1 MGNRTDKLDPEKLNR
16 IISEAAKEFS
26 SYGYE
31 GASLNRI
38 LAAAGVSKGY
48 AYYYFVDKAD
58 LFALIVKNY
67 WDQMY
72 QFVDFTPADLTPEN
86 YWDRLFSLYL
96 NSSMITL
103 ENPWM
108 LGFARALW
116 SLPYAV
122 KQRGDVIEVMN
133 RYQGFLKDVVK
144 RGQELG
150 LVRDDLPVALIV
162 LLATAVEEVFDR
174 WVSELD
180 EEKLEDTMEQL
191 VRDGMDLVKRI
202 CQKRFC

>member
-122 KQRGDVIEVMN
+122 KQRNDVIEVMN
-133 RYQGFLKDVVK
+133 RYQGFLKDVVTQ
-144 RGQELG
+144 GQELG

-202 CQKRFC
+202 CEKRPQ

>member
-1 MGNRTDKLDPEKLNR
+1 MGSRTDKLDPEKLNR
-16 IISEAAKEFS
+16 IISAAAKEFS

-38 LAAAGVSKGY
+38 LATAGVSKGY
-48 AYYYFVDKAD
+48 AYYYFIDKSD

-67 WDQMY
+67 WDQLY
-72 QFVDFTPADLTPEN
+72 QFVDFTPADLTLEN

-116 SLPYAV
+116 SLPHAV
-122 KQRGDVIEVMN
+122 KQRSDVIEVMN
-133 RYQGFLKDVVK
+133 RYQSFLKDVVT
-144 RGQELG
+144 RGQQLG
-150 LVRDDLPVALIV
+150 LVRDDLPVALLV

-202 CQKRFC
+202 CQKRCC